1 VRLSVAAAV
10 TFVLWCSA
18 ALAAEEYYVV
28 LSNAKARCQLV
39 TIPPQ
44 TTAFTLLAGGKV
56 FFEKDKAQAAMAS
69 EPECKQVNASASDR
83 QATRTN

>member
-1 VRLSVAAAV
+1 MRWIAAAITTV
-10 TFVLWCSA
+10 FWCSA

-28 LSNAKARCQLV
+28 LSNEKARCQLV

-69 EPECKQVNASASDR
+69 EPECKQVNASASNR